1 MTPEQKALALRKCR
15 GALYYSRQNPE
26 VGMGPFTEHV
36 VEDVLSSMKA
46 ESDVYGG
53 NFTVLPQEKADLT
66 HEVRK
71 MREKENL

>member
-1 MTPEQKALALRKCR
+1 MNSIQKDLAIQKCLLKLRQYR
-15 GALYYSRQNPE
+15 ANPE
-26 VGMGPFTEHV
+26 IGMGPFTEHV
-36 VEDVLSSMKA
+36 VDDVLSSMKA